1 MDIEIKM
8 PDEVEKALNIL
19 SSCGFEAYIVG
30 GCVRDAILGIVPSD
44 WDITTSAEPFEISNC
59 FRGFRTIDTGLKHGT
74 VTVIINKMH
83 LEITTYRID
92 GKYSDNRRPDTVL
105 FTDKVAMDL
114 KRRDFTINAL
124 AYNNNGMVDLFGGI
138 KDIENKIVRCVG
150 VPDERFRED
159 GLRILRAMRFASVL
173 GFSIEKETTASI
185 HKNKNLLN
193 NISFERINSE
203 FCKLIRGVRFYEIM
217 QNYKE
222 VIEVFIPEASTL
234 TLELWTNKLN
244 SMHFVDNL
252 ILKLTLLL
260 HDINPEIIL
269 KRLKNDNETINKVK
283 LLSENFKEEIA
294 PEPIAV
300 RRWLNKLGYNN
311 LNNLIEV
318 KKAFLKSLGGE
329 GEDEDIVKLS
339 KAEILMNKAV
349 AENQCYSLKTLE
361 IKGIDIIEAGI
372 PRGEV
377 VGKILN
383 EVLDKVIEGT
393 LENNREV
400 LINFINLKNT
410 VDKELKSC

>member
-30 GCVRDAILGIVPSD
+30 GCVRDAILGSVPSD
-44 WDITTSAEPFEISNC
+44 WDITTSAAPEEIKNC
-59 FRGFRTIDTGLKHGT
+59 FRDYRTINTGLKHGT

-124 AYNNNGMVDLFGGI
+124 VYNNNGIVDLFGGI
-138 KDIENKIVRCVG
+138 KDIENKRVKCVG
-150 VPDERFRED
+150 VPDERFQED
-159 GLRILRAMRFASVL
+159 GLRILRAMRFASIL
-173 GFSIEKETTASI
+173 GFSIEKETAASI

-203 FCKLIRGVRFYEIM
+203 FCKLLSGVSFYEIM
-217 QNYKE
+217 QKYKE
-222 VIEVFIPEASTL
+222 VVEVFIPEVSTVS
-234 TLELWTNKLN
+234 LELWTNKLN

-260 HDINPEIIL
+260 NDINPEIIL
-269 KRLKNDNETINKVK
+269 KRLKSDNETINIVK
-283 LLSENFKEEIA
+283 LLSENFKEEII
-294 PEPIAV
+294 PEPVAV
-300 RRWLNKLGYNN
+300 RRWLNKIGYDN
-311 LNNLIEV
+311 LKNLIEV
-318 KKAFLKSLGGE
+318 KKAFFKSLG
-329 GEDEDIVKLS
+329 DENDDIIKLS
-339 KAEILMNKAV
+339 RAEDLMNEAV
-349 AENQCYSLKTLE
+349 VENQCYSLKTLE
-361 IKGIDIIEAGI
+361 IKGIDIIEAGF
-372 PRGEV
+372 PRGEI

-400 LINFINLKNT
+400 LKNFIKIKNT
-410 VDKELKSC
+410 VDKKLKS